1 MQGWLKQ
8 EPVHQELVKVLRII
22 MLKTIV
28 IRCTQF
34 LGYENLKDKQFEAV
48 VSFAQPLHKIALQS
62 LNSAASSSETLS
74 KTVVRFANIAFAFVQ
89 LVP

>member
-1 MQGWLKQ
+1 MQGCMAETGASTLGDT
-8 EPVHQELVKVLRII
+8 EST
-22 MLKTIV
+22 LKTIAKS
-28 IRCTQF
+28 CTQF